1 MRYLCF
7 LIPVFMCA
15 GCSGLTI
22 DLGQEAVA
30 DGRLLADPNGNG
42 PFHVPNPEAQPE
54 PTREVLFFTQPGC
67 PPCERD
73 KPKVEELRRK
83 GVKITEINI
92 RERPDLMHQYQIK
105 RTPTYVVLEDG
116 VEVERTQSISVLITI
131 LVKLLALLL
140 PLMLG

>member
-1 MRYLCF
+1 MF
-7 LIPVFMCA
+7 A
-15 GCSGLTI
+15 GCTGLTI
-22 DLGQEAVA
+22 DMGQEVVA
-30 DGRLLADPNGNG
+30 ETPVAPG
-42 PFHVPNPEAQPE
+42 PPQAEPALEPK

-67 PPCERD
+67 PPCDAD

-92 RERPDLMHQYQIK
+92 RERPDLMHQYQIT

-116 VEVERTQSISVLITI
+116 VEVERTQSITVLITI

>member
-7 LIPVFMCA
+7 LIPVLMFA
-15 GCSGLTI
+15 GCTGLTI

-30 DGRLLADPNGNG
+30 ETPIAPGPPQGEQPNL
-42 PFHVPNPEAQPE
+42 EPE
-54 PTREVLFFTQPGC
+54 PVPETISEVLFFTQPGC
-67 PPCERD
+67 PPCEAD

-92 RERPDLMHQYQIK
+92 RERPDLMRQYQI
-105 RTPTYVVLEDG
+105 RSTPTYIVLEDG
-116 VEVERTQSISVLITI
+116 VEVERTQSISVLITV
-131 LVKLLALLL
+131 LVKLLAFLL

>member
-7 LIPVFMCA
+7 LIPVLMFA

-22 DLGQEAVA
+22 DIGQEAVA
-30 DGRLLADPNGNG
+30 ETPVA
-42 PFHVPNPEAQPE
+42 PE
-54 PTREVLFFTQPGC
+54 PEPDLEPESTREVLFFTQPGC
-67 PPCERD
+67 PPCDRD
-73 KPKVEELRRK
+73 KPKVEELRQK

-92 RERPDLMHQYQIK
+92 RERPDLMRQYQIT
-105 RTPTYVVLEDG
+105 RTPTYIVLEDG